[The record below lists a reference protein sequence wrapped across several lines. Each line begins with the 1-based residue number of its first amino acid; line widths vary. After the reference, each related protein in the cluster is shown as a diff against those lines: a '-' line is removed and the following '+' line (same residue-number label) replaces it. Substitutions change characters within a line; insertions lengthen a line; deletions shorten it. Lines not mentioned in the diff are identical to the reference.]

1 MPKEHH
7 KISWGKNYANVF
19 RGALLS
25 FSKKIQQMNALS
37 SCLCFQRVIAYKL
50 AIFSTLKKEL
60 SPSSFMKTWE
70 DIFFSVR

>member
-25 FSKKIQQMNALS
+25 FSKNTTNECFVLVLMLS
-37 SCLCFQRVIAYKL
+37 NSNSLQL

-60 SPSSFMKTWE
+60 SPSSFMKTQE